1 MKKKFVIVALT
12 LVAASLSFGGCSS
25 QNSDKATVETTA
37 TVTEKSTTIEPT
49 TNKPTLTEPT
59 TSEIDSKPAPNTSEM
74 VDYIAHK
81 AKADATTATIN
92 DIDEAVQW
100 LKNNV
105 DNIFDNNENMENTMY
120 YGELLE
126 YKYQGTDDPYEK
138 VGWQA
143 FKTVKYVYRGYE
155 AINDTA
161 TQDNFDELK
170 EILKTI

>member
-1 MKKKFVIVALT
+1 MKKKFVIAALT
-12 LVAASLSFGGCSS
+12 LVVASLSFVGCSS
-25 QNSDKATVETTA
+25 QNLDKVTVETSA
-37 TVTEKSTTIEPT
+37 IVTEKSTTIET
-49 TNKPTLTEPT
+49 TTSKPTSTVST
-59 TSEIDSKPAPNTSEM
+59 TSEIDSKPTPNTSEM

-81 AKADATTATIN
+81 AKADAATATID
-92 DIDEAVQW
+92 DIHEAVQW

-105 DNIFDNNENMENTMY
+105 DNIFDNNEYMENAMY

-126 YKYQGTDDPYEK
+126 YKYQGTGDPYGK

-155 AINDTA
+155 AITDTA